1 MIRPVFCN
9 SAHVPGPEA
18 LLLKGG
24 RFRQLRLRV
33 RYGLI
38 LHPSGPALIDTGYTA
53 HSVTSPGRS
62 IGLRL
67 YRHLLRPRLIAEG
80 QPEPFLA
87 RHGLRPA
94 DIRRVIVTHY
104 HVDHISGLRLFPNA
118 RFTASRAAFRRLQTR
133 SAGANLHRATF
144 PELLPPDFAG
154 RLDAIE
160 DAAAT
165 PQGRDL
171 FGDGSVIALDLPGHA
186 DGHFGLLFPGGRP
199 LVYGTD
205 AQWLLAALDPGRR
218 PGGPMRLF
226 AEAPHALAPSTGIL
240 HRLRS
245 EGAEVMLCHDPAPT
259 PFDEAPA

>member
-1 MIRPVFCN
+1 MIRPIFCN
-9 SAHVPGPEA
+9 SAHIPGPEA
-18 LLLKGG
+18 LLLKSG

-33 RYGLI
+33 RYGLV
-38 LHPSGPALIDTGYTA
+38 LHPSGPVLIDTGYTA
-53 HSVTSPGRS
+53 HSVTAPGRS
-62 IGLRL
+62 AGLRL

-94 DIRRVIVTHY
+94 DIARVIVTHY

-133 SAGANLHRATF
+133 STWANLHRATF
-144 PELLPPDFAG
+144 PELLPPDFAD

-160 DAAAT
+160 DAPAA

-186 DGHFGLLFPGGRP
+186 DGHTGLLFPGGRP

-205 AQWLLAALDPGRR
+205 AQWLLAALEPGRR
-218 PGGPMRLF
+218 PGWPMRLF
-226 AEAPHALAPSTGIL
+226 AEDRAALAPSTDIL
-240 HRLRS
+240 HRLRR
-245 EGAEVMLCHDPAPT
+245 EGSEVMLCHDPAPAAY
-259 PFDEAPA
+259 DEAAP